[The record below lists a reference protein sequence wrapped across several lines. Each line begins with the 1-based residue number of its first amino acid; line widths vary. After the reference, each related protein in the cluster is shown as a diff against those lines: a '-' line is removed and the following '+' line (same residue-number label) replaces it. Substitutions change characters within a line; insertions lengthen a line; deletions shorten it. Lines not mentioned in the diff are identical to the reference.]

1 MSSVKKKLAKI
12 SDWGLI
18 LAIGAL
24 YAMLQFFT
32 FLRIYSQHKL
42 DGYEIDLWMML
53 QDRVIALLI
62 GILFVSIIVKTTRRF
77 LLKNQSWPKIISIH
91 LVFAILTSL
100 VWYTCF
106 IGIAMLFCKGE
117 DCKQEGTQ
125 FIYWYLMNLDKLVL
139 LYLFTVS
146 LTYTYFYVQLDSIN
160 KIHQSQIKNQ
170 LLQTRLMMLKSQLH
184 PHFLFNTLNSITSLI
199 DLDGK
204 RAKTMI
210 ADLGDLLRYVLDH
223 KDRQI
228 VSLDEELQL
237 LAKYVDI
244 EKTRYAEDLEIAWQV
259 DPDLSEAQIPSML
272 LQPLVENAIQH
283 GFSSNHSQLK
293 INIALLKNGNDIMT
307 IEIKDNGKG
316 FEKEKA
322 DHIFE
327 LGTGLKN
334 TYERLKSIYGNRFQ
348 FFVENLNPGVIN
360 RIEIPLRSN

>member
-1 MSSVKKKLAKI
+1 MASVKKKLAKI

-24 YAMLQFFT
+24 YALLQIFT
-32 FLRIYSQHKL
+32 FLRIYSQNKL
-42 DGYEIDLWMML
+42 DGYEIDIWAMV
-53 QDRVIALLI
+53 QDRMIALLI
-62 GILFVSIIVKTTRRF
+62 GVLFVIIIVKTTRRF
-77 LLKNQSWPKIISIH
+77 LLQDQSWPKIIGIH
-91 LVFAILTSL
+91 LVFAVLTSL
-100 VWYTCF
+100 VWYSCF
-106 IGIAMLFCKGE
+106 VGVALFFCKGE
-117 DCKQEGTQ
+117 DCGQQGID

-170 LLQTRLMMLKSQLH
+170 LLETRLMMLKSQLH

-199 DLDGK
+199 DLDVK
-204 RAKTMI
+204 RAKSMI

-228 VSLDEELQL
+228 VSLDEELL
-237 LAKYVDI
+237 LLSKYVEI
-244 EKTRYAEDLEIAWQV
+244 EKTRYAEDLEIDWQV
-259 DPDLSEAQIPSML
+259 DSNLEEAQIPSML

-283 GFSSNHSQLK
+283 GFSSNHPRLK
-293 INIALLKNGNDIMT
+293 VDISLRKSGRDALT

-316 FEKEKA
+316 FENEKA

-334 TYERLKSIYGNRFQ
+334 TYERLKSIYGNHFQ
-348 FFVENLNPGVIN
+348 FLVENLNPGVVN
-360 RIEIPLRSN
+360 RIEIPLRRQ